1 MNKKI
6 IHLIANSH
14 IDPVWLWD
22 KYEGMDEVLN
32 TFKAACDRLDEYPD
46 LRFTMSP
53 ICFLKWTAE
62 YAPQVMERIMRQV
75 AAERWEIVGGW
86 WIEPDCNLPTSVSFY
101 KQHEISRRYLDQYF
115 ENLEVPV
122 AYNVDSFGHTASLPY
137 ILAECGFKY
146 YVFCR
151 PSEIEKTDLPGNL
164 FFWEHAGK
172 RVLCYRVKYH
182 YSPGR
187 TLEAI
192 KSSFAKAVQDPELE
206 DGDFCYFFGV
216 GNHGGG
222 PTKTEIEYLREQQG
236 RHAGIRIHF
245 STVLDFFKAAEKRS
259 DIPVYKGD
267 LHYHAVGCYSVN
279 RELKR
284 AIRESEHG
292 LAYTQ
297 RLMETLGGDT
307 AELDPL
313 WEKTLFN
320 QFHDIMPGSC
330 SPDAYEQALAEMKS
344 AQNDY
349 RDIGY
354 HILKKQTART
364 PVHCPTGEFRIYNSL
379 PYPVTAPF
387 ELESFLYFRPDSPF
401 KNDAGVVPIQEIS
414 PSVDCVNQRW
424 LFIDTIPAQTE
435 KCYWFDE
442 VDAQADHSYIGS
454 TIRNYFQGDR
464 IELNSWKVVAPG
476 HIYYKGKALL
486 NGQMTLESIFDLS
499 DTWSHRVKW
508 YGRSN
513 TFFEPKASAVASGPL
528 ARTLTTR
535 YEYNNSDADILVRV
549 YRDLPYLDLD
559 IRVRWQEKCSLLKLC
574 FPFAA
579 IHEVKVQGPGA
590 TIDKNTNEQEE
601 PLHGWLRTE
610 TLEILQDG
618 LFAYDRVDDH
628 IRLTLVRSNIFGY
641 HNSESRHPFDA
652 IPHLDFPYHYTDMGS
667 HYFKIRLY
675 PHQGETSEEID
686 KRFSTFIEPLKVIR
700 NNL

>member
-46 LRFTMSP
+46 LKFTMSS

-62 YAPQVMERIMRQV
+62 YAPQVMERIMRHV

-122 AYNVDSFGHTASLPY
+122 AYNVDSFGHAASLPY

-151 PSEIEKTDLPGNL
+151 PNETEKSDLPGNL
-164 FFWEHAGK
+164 FYWEHAGK

-182 YSPGR
+182 YTAGR

-192 KSSFAKAVQDPELE
+192 KSSFAKVVQDPELE
-206 DGDFCYFFGV
+206 EGDFCYFFGV
-216 GNHGGG
+216 GDHGGG
-222 PTKTEIEYLREQQG
+222 PTKAEIDYLQEQKG
-236 RHAGIRIHF
+236 RHSGVQTHF
-245 STVLDFFKAAEKRS
+245 STVLDFFKVAEKRLN
-259 DIPVYKGD
+259 IPVYKGD

-279 RELKR
+279 RELKK

-297 RLMETLGGDT
+297 RLMEMSGGDPT
-307 AELDPL
+307 ELNPL

-330 SPDAYEQALAEMKS
+330 SPDAYEQALAEVKS
-344 AQNDY
+344 VQNDY
-349 RDIGY
+349 RDTSY
-354 HILKKQTART
+354 RLLKKLSSQT
-364 PVHCPTGEFRIYNSL
+364 PVRCRAGEFRIYNSL
-379 PYPVTAPF
+379 PYPITTPV
-387 ELESFLYFRPDSPF
+387 EMESFLYFRPENPF
-401 KNDAGVVPIQEIS
+401 YNANGVVPIQEIS
-414 PSVDCVNQRW
+414 PSVECVNQRW
-424 LFIDTIPAQTE
+424 LFIDTIPAETE
-435 KCYWFDE
+435 KSYWFNE
-442 VDAQADHSYIGS
+442 ADAHANQSYIGS
-454 TIRNYFQGDR
+454 RIRNYFQGDR

-476 HIYYKGKALL
+476 HIFYNDKEIL
-486 NGQMTLESIFDLS
+486 NGQVTLESIFDLS
-499 DTWSHRVKW
+499 DTWSHNVKW

-513 TFFEPKASAVASGPL
+513 KFFEPTASAVATGPL
-528 ARTLTTR
+528 AQTLTTNFK
-535 YEYNNSDADILVRV
+535 YNNSDADILVRA

-559 IRVRWQEKCSLLKLC
+559 IRVRWQEKRSLLKLC
-574 FPFAA
+574 FPFSD
-579 IHEVKVQGPGA
+579 IQEVNVQGPGA

-601 PLHGWLRTE
+601 PLHGWLRTD
-610 TLEILQDG
+610 TLEILQNG

-641 HNSESRHPFDA
+641 HVDT
-652 IPHLDFPYHYTDMGS
+652 IPHLEFPYHYTDIGT

-675 PHQGETSEEID
+675 LHQGEASHEID
-686 KRFSTFIEPLKVIR
+686 KRFSAFIEPLKVIR